1 MSEAIEKTLQWF
13 TENEKIFKE
22 QGLKIKELEE
32 TITILTEELAAV
44 KEAFKRDIEI
54 TAETNRLLEE
64 QRVKLTE
71 RAELA
76 EEHLKTLVNLM
87 NLDMY

>member
-1 MSEAIEKTLQWF
+1 MSETIEKTLQWF
-13 TENEKIFKE
+13 LENEKIFKE

-32 TITILTEELAAV
+32 TIALLNEELGAV

-54 TAETNRLLEE
+54 ATETNRLLEE

>member
-32 TITILTEELAAV
+32 TIAILTEELAAV

-54 TAETNRLLEE
+54 AAETNRLLEE
-64 QRVKLTE
+64 QRVKLIE